1 MRYILDFSVLALEDI
16 AKHKKSG
23 DKATLRKIEVL
34 LVELQEHPTTGTG
47 QPEKLKYNLE
57 GLFSRRINKK
67 HRLIYSVDENVVS
80 VLVVSAYSH
89 YNQK

>member
-1 MRYILDFSVLALEDI
+1 MSYILDFSVHALDDI

-34 LVELQEHPTTGTG
+34 LVELQEHPKTGTG

-67 HRLIYSVDENVVS
+67 HRLIYSVDDNVVS